1 MSLSDLQLRKSS
13 ELYERAK
20 RTTAAG
26 VNTGARLPSREL
38 VGAMPPLYFTRGKG
52 STIWDVDGN
61 EYIDCVCGF
70 GPVILG
76 HCDAKVTEAVKEQLD
91 KGTMFGEN
99 SESEIEL
106 AEMVTECVPCAES
119 VRILNTGSDATA
131 AAIRLAR
138 TRTGKDKILKFSGD
152 YHGWHDWSQVD
163 FSVASLGHA
172 AGGERRVR
180 TITTEGVP
188 EAAVENT
195 IVIPWNNL
203 EEAERTVKRYGREIA
218 AIITEPYLCNYGV
231 IPPKKDYLKGLR
243 ELTHEND
250 IVLIFDEVIT
260 GFRFGLGGAQ
270 EKVGVT
276 PDVATFA
283 KAMGNGFP
291 IAMIAG
297 NKETMEPAANL
308 RTWLAGTYSANNLST
323 AAAVATIHQLRQNN
337 GQTIYGR
344 IYDAGDR
351 MINGVRETAKDLGIH
366 VLVSGVGPAFSI
378 FFTDIEEIT
387 EPYQVYKYLDRN
399 MASKFV
405 LGMIKRGVFIF
416 PAANLRTYIGAAHT
430 RDAAD
435 RFVQACR
442 ESMKEAKESNRRV
455 S

>member
-1 MSLSDLQLRKSS
+1 MSLSDLNLSKSS
-13 ELYERAK
+13 EFYERAK

-38 VGAMPPLYFTRGKG
+38 VGAMPPLYFSRGKG
-52 STIWDVDGN
+52 PTIWDVDGN

-76 HCDAKVTEAVKEQLD
+76 HCDPKVTEAVKEQLD

-99 SESEIEL
+99 SETEVEL
-106 AEMVTECVPCAES
+106 AEMVTQCVPCAES

-138 TRTGKDKILKFSGD
+138 TRTGKDKIVKFSGD

-195 IVIPWNNL
+195 IVIPWNSL

-218 AIITEPYLCNYGV
+218 GIITEPYLCNYGV
-231 IPPKKDYLKGLR
+231 IEPKKDYLKGLR
-243 ELTHEND
+243 ELADEND

-276 PDVATFA
+276 PDIATFA

-308 RTWLAGTYSANNLST
+308 RTWLAGTYSANNIST
-323 AAAVATIHQLRQNN
+323 VAAVATVNQLKQNN
-337 GQTIYGR
+337 GQTVYGK

-351 MINGVRETAKDLGIH
+351 MINGVREAAKDLGIN

-378 FFTDIEEIT
+378 FFTDLKEIT
-387 EPYQVYKYLDRN
+387 EPYQVYKYLN
-399 MASKFV
+399 KKMASRFV
-405 LGMIKRGVFIF
+405 LGMMKRGVFIF
-416 PAANLRTYIGAAHT
+416 PTPNLRTYIGASHT
-430 RDAAD
+430 RDIAD
-435 RFVQACR
+435 RFVKACR
-442 ESMKEAKESNRRV
+442 ESMKEAKANDAS
-455 S
+455 